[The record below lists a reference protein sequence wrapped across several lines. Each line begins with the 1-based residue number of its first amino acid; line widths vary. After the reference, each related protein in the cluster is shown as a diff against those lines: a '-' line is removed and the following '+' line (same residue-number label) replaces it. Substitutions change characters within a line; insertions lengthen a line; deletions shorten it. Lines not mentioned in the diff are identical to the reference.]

1 MGPVIVS
8 GLVSG
13 SLYAL
18 VASGLSLVWGALGV
32 FNFAHGALLMMGAYV
47 AWTVASS
54 SALGAGIAAGVVA
67 SVIFMALAG
76 VVLYLLLVR
85 PWIGKPAAELSVI
98 MTTIAGGIFLEN
110 LFLTIYGGRLKVLD
124 QIVVGTIHIA
134 GTAIQYQDLLAIL
147 LAPALLGGLAL
158 LLTHNKT
165 GLAVRA
171 VAQNPDAARLVGVG
185 VERIYIVTFAVS
197 AVLAGVSG
205 IMLGGLF
212 NLIPSMGSDPLLRA
226 FIVVVFGGLGS
237 LTGTIVGAYVVG
249 MIEAFSSFYIG
260 IYWTPVVLFVVL
272 IVILTVRPTGLMGQR
287 GMRRPSFRVLT
298 LGAVVAAA
306 LVAPRIFAG
315 SVAQNLAI
323 LSLLYAVVASNW
335 DLTLGYSGIFNFAHV
350 AFFGV
355 AAYVSAIATIKL
367 GVPVWWDLLL
377 AVVAVAALSGLTAIL
392 ALRQRG
398 IYVALV
404 TFALTQLCIALVNSQ
419 KDITGGPV
427 GLVGLPD
434 LAIGGY
440 VFGSHPEAYFYTAEA
455 LLILSTLFLRWLV
468 TSDFGLSLIALR
480 DFEDYAVSRGIPA
493 VRQRVLAIVASSVF
507 TSLAGGVY
515 AHYLIVA
522 APDVFSF
529 SLTTLLL
536 SMVLV
541 GGAASTY
548 GPVIAAVVLTVGAE
562 QLAALGVVR
571 YMIIAVLIVLT
582 LRFLPGGISSLWRSG
597 WPPGWRGGAEK
608 PSLAYADTGTDVE
621 KAP

>member
-1 MGPVIVS
+1 
-8 GLVSG
+8 
-13 SLYAL
+13 
-18 VASGLSLVWGALGV
+18 
-32 FNFAHGALLMMGAYV
+32 
-47 AWTVASS
+47 
-54 SALGAGIAAGVVA
+54 
-67 SVIFMALAG
+67 
-76 VVLYLLLVR
+76 
-85 PWIGKPAAELSVI
+85 
-98 MTTIAGGIFLEN
+98 
-110 LFLTIYGGRLKVLD
+110 
-124 QIVVGTIHIA
+124 
-134 GTAIQYQDLLAIL
+134 
-147 LAPALLGGLAL
+147 
-158 LLTHNKT
+158 
-165 GLAVRA
+165 
-171 VAQNPDAARLVGVG
+171 
-185 VERIYIVTFAVS
+185 
-197 AVLAGVSG
+197 
-205 IMLGGLF
+205 
-212 NLIPSMGSDPLLRA
+212 
-226 FIVVVFGGLGS
+226 
-237 LTGTIVGAYVVG
+237 
-249 MIEAFSSFYIG
+249 
-260 IYWTPVVLFVVL
+260 
-272 IVILTVRPTGLMGQR
+272 
-287 GMRRPSFRVLT
+287 MRRPAFRVLT
-298 LGAVVAAA
+298 LGVVVAAA
-306 LVAPRIFAG
+306 LVAPQIFAG

-355 AAYVSAIATIKL
+355 AAYVSAIATVKL

-398 IYVALV
+398 VYVALV
-404 TFALTQLCIALVNSQ
+404 TFALTQLCVALVNSQ

-597 WPPGWRGGAEK
+597 WPPGWRGGAEE

>member
-1 MGPVIVS
+1 
-8 GLVSG
+8 
-13 SLYAL
+13 
-18 VASGLSLVWGALGV
+18 
-32 FNFAHGALLMMGAYV
+32 
-47 AWTVASS
+47 
-54 SALGAGIAAGVVA
+54 
-67 SVIFMALAG
+67 
-76 VVLYLLLVR
+76 
-85 PWIGKPAAELSVI
+85 
-98 MTTIAGGIFLEN
+98 
-110 LFLTIYGGRLKVLD
+110 
-124 QIVVGTIHIA
+124 
-134 GTAIQYQDLLAIL
+134 
-147 LAPALLGGLAL
+147 
-158 LLTHNKT
+158 
-165 GLAVRA
+165 
-171 VAQNPDAARLVGVG
+171 
-185 VERIYIVTFAVS
+185 
-197 AVLAGVSG
+197 
-205 IMLGGLF
+205 
-212 NLIPSMGSDPLLRA
+212 
-226 FIVVVFGGLGS
+226 
-237 LTGTIVGAYVVG
+237 
-249 MIEAFSSFYIG
+249 
-260 IYWTPVVLFVVL
+260 
-272 IVILTVRPTGLMGQR
+272 
-287 GMRRPSFRVLT
+287 MRRPSFSVLM
-298 LGAVVAAA
+298 LGAAVAAA
-306 LVAPRIFAG
+306 LVAPQIFAG

-350 AFFGV
+350 AFFGA
-355 AAYVSAIATIKL
+355 AAYVSAIATVKL

-377 AVVAVAALSGLTAIL
+377 AVVVVAALSGLTAIL

-404 TFALTQLCIALVNSQ
+404 TFALTQLCVALVNSQ

-440 VFGSHPEAYFYTAEA
+440 VFGNHPESYFYTAEA
-455 LLILSTLFLRWLV
+455 LLLLSTLFLRWLV
-468 TSDFGLSLIALR
+468 TSDFGLSLVALR

-541 GGAASTY
+541 GGAASIY

-597 WPPGWRGGAEK
+597 WPPIWRGRTEA
-608 PSLAYADTGTDVE
+608 PSLGYAETGADVE
-621 KAP
+621 EAP

>member
-1 MGPVIVS
+1 VTRP
-8 GLVSG
+8 
-13 SLYAL
+13 SLQIL
-18 VASGLSLVWGALGV
+18 
-32 FNFAHGALLMMGAYV
+32 
-47 AWTVASS
+47 
-54 SALGAGIAAGVVA
+54 
-67 SVIFMALAG
+67 ALA
-76 VVLYLLLVR
+76 
-85 PWIGKPAAELSVI
+85 AVI
-98 MTTIAGGIFLEN
+98 
-110 LFLTIYGGRLKVLD
+110 
-124 QIVVGTIHIA
+124 
-134 GTAIQYQDLLAIL
+134 
-147 LAPALLGGLAL
+147 
-158 LLTHNKT
+158 
-165 GLAVRA
+165 
-171 VAQNPDAARLVGVG
+171 
-185 VERIYIVTFAVS
+185 
-197 AVLAGVSG
+197 
-205 IMLGGLF
+205 
-212 NLIPSMGSDPLLRA
+212 
-226 FIVVVFGGLGS
+226 
-237 LTGTIVGAYVVG
+237 
-249 MIEAFSSFYIG
+249 
-260 IYWTPVVLFVVL
+260 
-272 IVILTVRPTGLMGQR
+272 
-287 GMRRPSFRVLT
+287 
-298 LGAVVAAA
+298 AAA
-306 LVAPRIFAG
+306 LVAPRVFAG
-315 SVAQNLAI
+315 GVAQNLAI

-377 AVVAVAALSGLTAIL
+377 GVAVVAALSGLTAIL

-404 TFALTQLCIALVNSQ
+404 TFALTQLCVALVNSQ

-440 VFGSHPEAYFYTAEA
+440 AFGGHPEAYFYTAEA
-455 LLILSTLFLRWLV
+455 LLILSTLFLRWLA

-480 DFEDYAVSRGIPA
+480 DFEDYAVSRGVPA

-541 GGAASTY
+541 GGAASIY
-548 GPVIAAVVLTVGAE
+548 GPVIAAVVLTVGSE

-582 LRFLPGGISSLWRSG
+582 LRFLPGGVSSLWRSG
-597 WPPGWRGGAEK
+597 WALRWRGGADA
-608 PSLAYADTGTDVE
+608 PSMTYVETGAEAE